1 MKASIEQKLNQIQER
16 YEELGA
22 LLSDADVI
30 ADQCQRSFGQDP
42 ISEMRRDK
50 ADRPAAK

>member
-30 ADQCQRSFGQDP
+30 ADQTQFRSYSQAVSYTHLTLP
-42 ISEMRRDK
+42 TILLV
-50 ADRPAAK
+50 